1 MSWKG
6 LIFVAALT
14 VPVFATGE
22 EVSKQEA
29 QPEMKGEKPSGS
41 RLRFRKGPVCMC
53 AGGLSE
59 KDIRK
64 AEQAR
69 QAQNN
74 KIQEEDSQ

>member
-6 LIFVAALT
+6 FVFVAALM
-14 VPVFATGE
+14 VPVFAAGE
-22 EVSKQEA
+22 EITAQEA

-59 KDIRK
+59 QEIRK

-69 QAQNN
+69 QAEQN
-74 KIQEEDSQ
+74 KIQEEGSQ